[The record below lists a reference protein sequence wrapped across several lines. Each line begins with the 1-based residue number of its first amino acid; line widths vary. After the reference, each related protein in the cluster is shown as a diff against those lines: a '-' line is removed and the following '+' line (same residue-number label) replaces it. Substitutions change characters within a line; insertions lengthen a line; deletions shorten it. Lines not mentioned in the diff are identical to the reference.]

1 MLKIEFHAIKPF
13 YGSQNNAFEELVC
26 QLARDEP
33 IPNKTEFYRV
43 AAPDGGVEA
52 YCVLANGE
60 ECGWQ
65 AKYFSVMGTSQWT
78 QLKKSFE
85 TTLKTHP
92 NLTKYYI
99 CIPLDRQD
107 PRINDQS
114 WFMDKWNEKTQQW
127 AGIAK
132 KLGRN
137 VTFEYWGNSELIH
150 RLSEKKH
157 AGRCL
162 FWFSKEEFT
171 DDWFQSHNKNSVY
184 SLGNRYTPELNFEL
198 DIAKKFDS
206 LSRNT
211 EFSNHFKTE
220 LHNFLKQFKKLDAE
234 FLNQDSVVKFKTLLN
249 SQFSLCQK
257 IELPKFDIQAMLD
270 GCKYINNSLYEYQNN
285 LKNHE
290 KKLPND
296 STQSTN
302 HFINEA
308 YGALHQFQQF
318 ISSQLLALTNMP
330 VLLLSGEAGIGK
342 SHLLADI
349 VEKRIRE
356 NKACILLLGQH
367 FTSED
372 PPWTQILKN
381 LLRLNCNEQEF
392 LGALNAKAEA
402 QGERLLFIVDA
413 INEGKGRYFWKN
425 HIRAFIKQFESYP
438 WLGLVLSIRSSYEPL
453 LTSNTIILDGE
464 IIRVVHYGF
473 EGVEYQASS
482 FYFSQ
487 HGIEQPSSPLLH
499 PEFRNPLFLK
509 LFCDGLKRSNQK
521 RIPKGYGGITSIID
535 FFLANVDE
543 KLSDPTFYDYQPAT
557 GKRLVQKV
565 VSALVR
571 YKLEGNL
578 DHIPYED
585 AVGIA
590 NDMVSKFS
598 NKKGFIDALIS
609 EGVLSKNIYWDQQE
623 NEEGVYFAYERFED
637 HLTANYLLDVH
648 VDNNKPESAFHN
660 DGALVKY
667 FNRNY
672 LYQGVVEAL
681 SIQLPEKIDKE
692 LYELVDEKYKTNDAI
707 VEAFIQ
713 SLLWR
718 KPDTIKQK
726 TKTYVDQNI
735 LSNDDTFDLFFQM
748 LYSVSTDPEH
758 LYNADSL
765 HRYLMQFSMADRD
778 ANWTT
783 YLHDKDKDED
793 TSAMQRL
800 IEWASQD
807 DNKEYLSDD
816 SRLLACK
823 ALAWLCTST
832 NISFRDAATKG
843 LVCLLQDKLS
853 VITRL
858 LIDFNAVD
866 DPYVYERILAAAYGA
881 VLRSIELKEL
891 DTLSKFILEAIF
903 QQAEVYPNVLVRDYA
918 RNIIEYALYKKMFFL
933 GNPRIIRPPYKSQF
947 PDKLPSNDEI
957 DAYKFDYS
965 SSDFKKENW
974 GQNAILSSMVTEYGR
989 GICHYGDFGR
999 YTFQSNLSEWK
1010 YKFDPNDLSNY
1021 ACKLIFEKYGY
1032 DTKKHGI
1039 FDNYASNGDRHT
1051 NKKERIG
1058 KKYQWLAMYEVLA
1071 RVSDNFQMQDRST
1084 GWGNDQTYVWYQGAW
1099 EPFVR
1104 NIDPTFVYHP
1114 DKTSLPSTNQSWL
1127 NKVDYADWE
1136 GDHLDWLVNL
1146 KSLPKAHDIIELKD
1160 IKGNEWLTLDATVSW
1175 SEPVP
1180 VGHEEYEYPHK
1191 HLRYE
1196 IQSYLVSADQANE
1209 VIEWTRKQGV
1219 GQWLPHNSDQYQVF
1233 SREYYWSPAYKFFD
1247 NPYYGRSDW
1256 EEVYDKSDNKQTAV
1270 GMVMIASESHRWESG
1285 AGKDQPAYLAPREY
1299 MFKKM
1304 GLKYSNIV
1312 GEWLDTKGELVCFD
1326 PSINNLGNASLL
1338 IRKDALLQFLDDNK
1352 LKIFWTFQGDKS
1364 IHGTMY
1370 KEIKI
1375 KKWLELTGVITL
1387 DGAKLL
1393 GDINPIINHN

>member
-1 MLKIEFHAIKPF
+1 MTIDWRTIKPLN
-13 YGSQNNAFEELVC
+13 GSQNNAFEELIC

-33 IPNKTEFYRV
+33 IANKTEFYRV

-52 YCVLANGE
+52 YCVSANGE
-60 ECGWQ
+60 EYGWQ
-65 AKYFSVMGTSQWT
+65 AKFFSSMGNSQWS
-78 QLKKSFE
+78 QLKDSLE
-85 TTLKTHP
+85 TTLRTHP

-107 PRINDQS
+107 PRINNQS

-127 AGIAK
+127 ADVAK

-137 VTFEYWGNSELIH
+137 VTFEYWGSSELIH
-150 RLSEKKH
+150 RLSQKKH

-211 EFSNHFKTE
+211 EFTNHFKTE
-220 LHNFLKQFKKLDAE
+220 LHNFLKQFKRLDAE
-234 FLNQDSVVKFKTLLN
+234 FLNQDSVVKFKNILN

-257 IELPKFDIQAMLD
+257 IELPKFDIQAILD
-270 GCKYINNSLYEYQNN
+270 GCTSVNSSLYEYQNN
-285 LKNHE
+285 LQSRGKE
-290 KKLPND
+290 LTND
-296 STQSTN
+296 SIQSTN
-302 HFINEA
+302 HFIYEA
-308 YGALHQFQQF
+308 YSALYQFQQF
-318 ISSQLLALTNMP
+318 ISSQLFALTNTP
-330 VLLLSGEAGIGK
+330 ALLLSGEAGIGK

-349 VEKRIRE
+349 VEKRIKQ

-413 INEGKGRYFWKN
+413 INEGRGRHFWKN

-438 WLGLVLSIRSSYEPL
+438 WLALVLSIRSSYEPL
-453 LTSNTIILDGE
+453 LTSNEIIPDGE
-464 IIRVVHYGF
+464 IIRVMHYGF

-521 RIPKGYGGITSIID
+521 RIPKGYGGITSIVD

-543 KLSDPTFYDYQPAT
+543 KLSEPTLYDYQPAM
-557 GKRLVQKV
+557 GKGLVQKV
-565 VSALVR
+565 VNALVR

-578 DHIPYED
+578 DHIPYD
-585 AVGIA
+585 VAVGIA
-590 NDMVSKFS
+590 NDIVSKFS

-648 VDNNKPESAFHN
+648 VDNNKPESAFQN

-667 FNRNY
+667 FNSDY
-672 LYQGVVEAL
+672 LYQGIVEAL
-681 SIQLPEKIDKE
+681 SIQLPETIDSE
-692 LYELVDEKYKTNDAI
+692 LYELVDEKYKTNSAI

-726 TKTYVDQNI
+726 TKAYVEQNI
-735 LSNDDTFDLFFQM
+735 LSNADTFDLFFQM
-748 LYSVSTDPEH
+748 LYSVATDPEH
-758 LYNADSL
+758 LYNADNL
-765 HRYLMQFSMADRD
+765 HSYLMQFSMADRD

-783 YLHDKDKDED
+783 YLHDKDED

-823 ALAWLCTST
+823 GLAWLCTST

-843 LVCLLQDKLS
+843 LVGLLQDKLP

-858 LIDFNAVD
+858 LNDFNAVD

-881 VLRSIELKEL
+881 VLRSVELNEL
-891 DTLSKFILEAIF
+891 DQLAKFILEAIF
-903 QQAEVYPNVLVRDYA
+903 QQEEVYPNVFVRDYA
-918 RNIIEYALYKKMFFL
+918 RNIIEYAVYKKIFFL
-933 GNPRIIRPPYKSQF
+933 ENPQLIRPPYKSHF
-947 PDKLPSNDEI
+947 PANLPSNDEI
-957 DAYKFDYS
+957 DAYKHDYK
-965 SSDFKKENW
+965 SSDFKVYW
-974 GQNAILSSMVTEYGR
+974 GQNAILNSMVTEYGR
-989 GICHYGDFGR
+989 GMCRYGDFGR
-999 YTFQSNLSEWK
+999 YTFQSRLSDWA

-1021 ACKLIFEKYGY
+1021 ACKLIFDKYGY
-1032 DTKKHGI
+1032 DIKKHGE

-1058 KKYQWLAMYEVLA
+1058 KKYQWLALYEVLA
-1071 RVSDNFQMQDRST
+1071 RLSDNFKMQDRSI
-1084 GWGNDQTYVWYQGAW
+1084 GWGKDQTYVWYQGTW

-1114 DKTSLPSTNQSWL
+1114 DKTSLQNTNQSWL
-1127 NKVDYADWE
+1127 NKVEYADWH
-1136 GDHLDWLVNL
+1136 GSHQDWLVNL
-1146 KSLPKAHDIIELKD
+1146 KSLPKAHDIIALKD
-1160 IKGNEWLTLDATVSW
+1160 THGNEWLILDTNLSW
-1175 SEPVP
+1175 NEPVP
-1180 VGHEEYEYPHK
+1180 VGYEEYEYPHK

-1196 IQSYLVSADQANE
+1196 IQSYFVSVEQADE
-1209 VIEWTRKQGV
+1209 VIEWTRSQGV
-1219 GQWLPHNSDQYQVF
+1219 GQWLPNNSDQYQVF
-1233 SREYYWSPAYKFFD
+1233 SREYYWSPAYAFFD
-1247 NPYYGRSDW
+1247 NPYYGRSLWD
-1256 EEVYDKSDNKQTAV
+1256 EVYNEKNKKETIV
-1270 GMVMIASESHRWESG
+1270 GKVMITSESHRWESG
-1285 AGKDQPAYLAPREY
+1285 TGKDQPSYLAPREY

-1304 GLKYSNIV
+1304 GLEYSNVI
-1312 GEWLDTKGELVCFD
+1312 GRWLNSKGELVCFD
-1326 PSINNLGNASLL
+1326 PSINSSGNASLL

-1352 LKIFWTFQGDKS
+1352 LKIFWTIQGDKS
-1364 IHGTMY
+1364 IHGTMF
-1370 KEIKI
+1370 ERTEV
-1375 KKWLELTGVITL
+1375 KKWLELTGVFTL
-1387 DGAKLL
+1387 VGANLT
-1393 GDINPIINHN
+1393 GDITPIIHHI